1 MLRLLSN
8 SLQALR
14 TGALLILNISMPQPT
29 NQKPSLPLVVHVD
42 ALDAASFCCR
52 TGYCIA
58 FIYNWRM
65 ALLIT
70 GAGPLI
76 ALGGILHM
84 KLTFGQSTGAD
95 KLYGTANSAV
105 TEAVSSIRV
114 IQVCTHMCGAPS
126 RCVSLCRSLFVGLLD
141 MLSLSRWA
149 TYSVARAVPLAGR
162 LSARCRQ
169 LGGCHLWHRQ
179 RRQAQPCVSGHVLLN
194 IAL

>member
-1 MLRLLSN
+1 MFVQQLAGLLT
-8 SLQALR
+8 QALR
-14 TGALLILNISMPQPT
+14 TGALITLNVSMPQLE
-29 NQKPSLPLVVHVD
+29 NQKPSLPLVVYVD
-42 ALDAASFCCR
+42 AVDAAYFCCR

-114 IQVCTHMCGAPS
+114 IQVYVVCRVTACRGAGYLLCYLFTLDGLSGSQGGATGRTPVRPLPPVGRAPVAPS
-126 RCVSLCRSLFVGLLD
+126 
-141 MLSLSRWA
+141 
-149 TYSVARAVPLAGR
+149 TPP
-162 LSARCRQ
+162 
-169 LGGCHLWHRQ
+169 GCLVYQ
-179 RRQAQPCVSGHVLLN
+179 ETCL
-194 IAL
+194 